1 MPAAQ
6 GRAGGRRWAGT
17 SLADRKSERR
27 RVLIKAGFELLSTEG
42 WSATTVRAVIERAG
56 LNPRYFYES
65 FSDLDEFVV
74 AVYDQIVGELR
85 DVVVAAL
92 AASAPDPEAQL
103 RAVVRATVEFVDE
116 DRRRG
121 RVLYVEGLGN

>member
-1 MPAAQ
+1 MAVQ
-6 GRAGGRRWAGT
+6 QQSGRQRWTGM

-27 RVLIKAGFELLSTEG
+27 RLLLRAGFELLGGEG

-65 FSDLDEFVV
+65 FTDLDEFVV
-74 AVYDQIVGELR
+74 AVYDQVVGEAR

-92 AASAPDPEAQL
+92 SESASDPEA
-103 RAVVRATVEFVDE
+103 
-116 DRRRG
+116 
-121 RVLYVEGLGN
+121 